1 VFLVRKLKR
10 SKILAVLMFCIFA
23 ASTMMLS
30 GCGSDAEASR
40 NWTLVNPEGATEV
53 ASLQLNE
60 HPKSLE
66 GKTVGLVWNSKENGD
81 NLLNTIAEELE
92 KTVKDVKVVKIYEEI
107 PESQGY
113 GPNIFTQEVI
123 GKIQALKPDLVIAA
137 QAD

>member
-1 VFLVRKLKR
+1 MRKLKH
-10 SKILAVLMFCIFA
+10 SKIVAVLVLCIFV

-30 GCGSDAEASR
+30 GCGSSAEASQD
-40 NWTLVNPEGATEV
+40 WTLVNPEGATEV
-53 ASLQLNE
+53 VSMQLNE
-60 HPKSLE
+60 HPTSLE

-92 KTVKDVKVVKIYEEI
+92 NTVKDINVIKIWEEL

-113 GPNIFTQEVI
+113 GPNIFTQDVI
-123 GKIQALKPDLVIAA
+123 SKIQAMEPDLVIAA

>member
-1 VFLVRKLKR
+1 MRQLKR
-10 SKILAVLMFCIFA
+10 STILSILLLCVFV
-23 ASTMMLS
+23 ASIMMLS
-30 GCGSDAEASR
+30 GCGSDAEAAR
-40 NWTLVNPEGATEV
+40 EWTLVNPEGATRVE
-53 ASLQLNE
+53 SMQLNT
-60 HPKSLE
+60 HPTSLE

-92 KTVKDVKVVKIYEEI
+92 KTVKDVKVVKIFEEI

-123 GKIQALKPDLVIAA
+123 SKIQALKPDLVIAA